1 MEKTGLVERLRARR
15 QARQKRSTERARL
28 RQENKI
34 EGDPRRVKSKSTG
47 ASGGV

>member
-1 MEKTGLVERLRARR
+1 MEKTGLVERLRTRR
-15 QARQKRSTERARL
+15 QARKKRSTERARL